1 MGREARRG
9 GGLRP
14 RVEALAEHPRSFGVT
29 LRNDR
34 MTRQE
39 VRGWILG
46 LLLTLIA
53 AAIVLA
59 EIAYVVLVVF
69 G

>member
-1 MGREARRG
+1 
-9 GGLRP
+9 
-14 RVEALAEHPRSFGVT
+14 VT
-29 LRNDR
+29 LRNHR